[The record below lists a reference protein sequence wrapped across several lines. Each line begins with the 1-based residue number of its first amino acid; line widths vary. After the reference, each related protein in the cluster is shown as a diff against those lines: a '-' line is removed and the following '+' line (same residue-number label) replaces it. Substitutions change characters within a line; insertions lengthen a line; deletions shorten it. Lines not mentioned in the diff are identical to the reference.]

1 MKTSSATSG
10 PKDVRQGLS
19 QWEPGAHLW
28 APFPTHWKAGGI
40 SLIPFGIIFFTT
52 QPIDQALSML
62 TLGGFTV
69 FPAIAGSW
77 AAAYALM
84 SMAILHRL
92 RFRDHLRLHL
102 AVYAAAGAA
111 TLTLVGMAALT
122 LVEGNQTGIYD
133 PSSSPVFIRTLLLA
147 PVIGALSA
155 ALGRWAIDKGIHWH
169 RWIIRNPLPDVFTF
183 VEGKRDKDEF
193 KKL

>member
-1 MKTSSATSG
+1 MTATSPSSG
-10 PKDVRQGLS
+10 PKNVRQGLS

-28 APFPTHWKAGGI
+28 APFGTHWKAGGI

-69 FPAIAGSW
+69 FPALAGSW
-77 AAAYALM
+77 AAAFALV

-92 RFRDHLRLHL
+92 RFRDDLRFHL
-102 AVYAAAGAA
+102 AVYAAVGAVG
-111 TLTLVGMAALT
+111 LMLVSMAVLT
-122 LVEGNQTGIYD
+122 LVEGAQTGIYD
-133 PSSSPVFIRTLLLA
+133 PSSSPVFLRTLLLA
-147 PVIGALSA
+147 PLVGGLGAA
-155 ALGRWAIDKGIHWH
+155 FGRWAVDKGIYWH
-169 RWIIRNPLPDVFTF
+169 RWIVRNPLPDVFTF
-183 VEGKRDKDEF
+183 VEGKHDKDDF